1 MAVVYARFMVV
12 FFFLVSVP
20 DIIRPLTDAPS
31 GGLLLWPE
39 AAQVFGIF
47 LANWLH
53 FVIHWGLGFV
63 GLFLMWRTDTARE
76 YARLNLVVLL
86 FFLGFG
92 LTTDGGVWIVPAT
105 WPADVSSGTI
115 APLAH
120 ASWYGY
126 IPLNWPD
133 NFLHIGLALISIVV
147 ALTPVGLREWGYW
160 PNRRSDRR

>member
-31 GGLLLWPE
+31 GGFILWPE

-53 FVIHWGLGFV
+53 FVIHWGLAFV
-63 GLFLMWRTDTARE
+63 GIFLMWRTDTARE
-76 YARLNLVVLL
+76 YARLILVVVLI
-86 FFLGFG
+86 FLALG
-92 LTTDGGVWIVPAT
+92 LATNGGVWIVPAN
-105 WPADVSSGTI
+105 WPGDVSGGKI
-115 APLAH
+115 APLAQ

-133 NFLHIGLALISIVV
+133 NLLHITLAAVAIVV
-147 ALTPVGLREWGYW
+147 GLTPVGLRPWGFW
-160 PNRRSDRR
+160 PNQRQARK